1 MLIINKK
8 TKTSY
13 IKPNKQSVSK
23 LNNNLSI
30 PFPCIILKD
39 TNYNIDKFIEK
50 NMYMNL
56 IENFENLVINTE
68 FDLENFDLYIDIENI
83 KKDFKKLIY
92 NKLNLL
98 L

>member
-1 MLIINKK
+1 
-8 TKTSY
+8 
-13 IKPNKQSVSK
+13 
-23 LNNNLSI
+23 
-30 PFPCIILKD
+30 
-39 TNYNIDKFIEK
+39 
-50 NMYMNL
+50 MNL

>member
-13 IKPNKQSVSK
+13 IKPNKQFVNK

-30 PFPCIILKD
+30 LPCIILKD
-39 TNYNIDKFIEK
+39 TNYNTDKFIEK

-68 FDLENFDLYIDIENI
+68 FDLENFDLYINIENI